1 MSSINS
7 VGSVLISLLGEFKVL
22 NHNENTKLQNQF
34 TLQAK
39 QNMVRTPLNSGTVP
53 IIFIKK
59 KPFVPIDPTR
69 NGYKEKLVRSYRPN
83 TERVFLYKNYR
94 CLTTF

>member
-7 VGSVLISLLGEFKVL
+7 VGSILISLLGEFKAL
-22 NHNENTKLQNQF
+22 NHNVNTELQDQF

-39 QNMVRTPLNSGTVP
+39 QKMVRTPLNSGTVP

-59 KPFVPIDPTR
+59 YPFVPIDPTR
-69 NGYKEKLVRSYRPN
+69 NGYFFTKIIVTLPL
-83 TERVFLYKNYR
+83 F
-94 CLTTF
+94 